1 MASISRFQGRNN
13 YVLSDAQ
20 NLVTLRIVLT
30 ESQEAW
36 RKRKKE
42 NRVLFSP
49 NIFFGEN
56 KKCTGKQWT

>member
-1 MASISRFQGRNN
+1 M